1 MESFINRWL
10 WLMNLSDINKIKESI
25 QKNTLLLSS
34 AASQTSNNN
43 NTNTIK
49 QQLNATSPS
58 ELPPPSPASSIG
70 SSASSI
76 AGNNNNQQ
84 TTFSSSANLP
94 GLNEP
99 SSASNSNSNTNLE
112 LMQKILNLNERF
124 LRYNDFILRSQNI
137 WDQTEQLI
145 NENDYLNGYFIKK
158 KNSKKLFIFN

>member
-1 MESFINRWL
+1 
-10 WLMNLSDINKIKESI
+10 MNLSDINKIKESI

-43 NTNTIK
+43 NTNNIK
-49 QQLNATSPS
+49 QQQQQQLNATSPS

-70 SSASSI
+70 SSASSM

-84 TTFSSSANLP
+84 TTSSSSANLQ

-99 SSASNSNSNTNLE
+99 SSASNTNSNTNLE
-112 LMQKILNLNERF
+112 LMQKILNLHERF

-145 NENDYLNGYFIKK
+145 NENDYLNGYFILKK
-158 KNSKKLFIFN
+158 FKKKLFIFN

>member
-1 MESFINRWL
+1 
-10 WLMNLSDINKIKESI
+10 MNLSDINKIKESI

-43 NTNTIK
+43 NNTNNIK
-49 QQLNATSPS
+49 QQQQQQQLNATSPS

-70 SSASSI
+70 SSASSM

-84 TTFSSSANLP
+84 TTSSSSANLQ

-99 SSASNSNSNTNLE
+99 SSASNTNSNTNLE
-112 LMQKILNLNERF
+112 LMQKILNLHERF

-145 NENDYLNGYFIKK
+145 NENDNLNGYFIFKK
-158 KNSKKLFIFN
+158 I